1 MGEPPWGSLSSKFD
15 ETQPVAAYRE
25 GFVLG
30 RDRGIG
36 WTSAKLVGGWRFLAL
51 LLALMMGGCQQDTS
65 AKPPFVTVGY
75 GIGRLTAAPLRAQS
89 EAIAGQSVPSETA
102 MAKSDPAKKDEQY
115 FIEFRSRYALSYG
128 HSYVVFG
135 RVNENGEMIDPEVA
149 GLHPASKSAV
159 PYVLGHIV
167 PVPSE
172 TGWSDGDLEEPYR
185 SASWRIMLS
194 EEQYTKVVA
203 YIRKLQASSPVWQA
217 SVYNCNAFVADIAR
231 SMGFKTPA
239 IWLRPQQFMTK
250 LREMNT
256 SPSAADYATRKVS
269 AAG

>member
-1 MGEPPWGSLSSKFD
+1 MTL
-15 ETQPVAAYRE
+15 A
-25 GFVLG
+25 
-30 RDRGIG
+30 
-36 WTSAKLVGGWRFLAL
+36 GGWPYFVL
-51 LLALMMGGCQQDTS
+51 LLALVSAGCQSEDTS
-65 AKPPFVTVGY
+65 AKPSFVTVGY
-75 GIGRLTAAPLRAQS
+75 GLGQLTAVPLATPAEAVAAETVAA
-89 EAIAGQSVPSETA
+89 EAIPTESIPQENH
-102 MAKSDPAKKDEQY
+102 DRY

-135 RVNENGEMIDPEVA
+135 RVNEAGEMVDPEVA
-149 GLHPASKSAV
+149 GLAPASKSAV

-185 SASWRIMLS
+185 SASWRIMLD
-194 EEQYTKVVA
+194 EAQYTKVVA

-217 SVYNCNAFVADIAR
+217 SVYNCNAFTADIAR
-231 SMGFKTPA
+231 SMGFKTPP
-239 IWLRPQQFMTK
+239 IWLRPQQFMTR

-256 SPSAADYATRKVS
+256 APSAADNATRTAL